1 MLFNRLFTTR
11 TLIRIIFILVV
22 VVVMKALSVHYDF
35 SWLSALAAG

>member
-1 MLFNRLFTTR
+1 
-11 TLIRIIFILVV
+11 LIRIIFILVV